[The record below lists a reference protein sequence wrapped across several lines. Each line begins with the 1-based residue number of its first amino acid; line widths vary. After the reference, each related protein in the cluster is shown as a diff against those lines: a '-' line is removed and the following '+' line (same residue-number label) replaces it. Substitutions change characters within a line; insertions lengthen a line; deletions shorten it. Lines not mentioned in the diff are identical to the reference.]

1 MTCTGKSHCFWN
13 TIKNTKKTKKTKK
26 NNKKNKNKQKKQNSM
41 TERRRPH
48 AGTEL

>member
-1 MTCTGKSHCFWN
+1 MHRQVSLFLEHNQKYK
-13 TIKNTKKTKKTKK
+13 KNKKKNKK

-41 TERRRPH
+41 TERRRPP